1 MVSTF
6 VKFRLRFQLFIFQG
20 SSHPA
25 ENCLCTVYNS
35 YTLQR
40 SVSSPLPCRMKI
52 KEANAGALT
61 NFEVLDFLRS
71 RGASKDPT
79 RVIVPIAP
87 SEFKVYDYLVE
98 SAACNQTKEH
108 INDFLERCK
117 NYKLA
122 KAEVLNIINLR
133 PSALVEID
141 PIIEQSEKRF
151 GKQLEELVNLV
162 VEVLPEPPT
171 QKNAEQGNS
180 EDKEETIDRKDMDEG
195 ERETTNGDE
204 DQAEQTEDGEK
215 MEDS

>member
-1 MVSTF
+1 
-6 VKFRLRFQLFIFQG
+6 
-20 SSHPA
+20 
-25 ENCLCTVYNS
+25 
-35 YTLQR
+35 
-40 SVSSPLPCRMKI
+40 MKI

-71 RGASKDPT
+71 REASKDPT

-87 SEFKVYDYLVE
+87 SEFKVYDYLIE

-108 INDFLERCK
+108 INEFLERCK

-151 GKQLEELVNLV
+151 GEQQLEELVNLV
-162 VEVLPEPPT
+162 VQVLPEPPR
-171 QKNAEQGNS
+171 QKNVEEEGNY
-180 EDKEETIDRKDMDEG
+180 DKEETTDSKEMDED
-195 ERETTNGDE
+195 ERETAINEQIAEEQT
-204 DQAEQTEDGEK
+204 EQTEDAEQ
-215 MEDS
+215 MEVS

>member
-1 MVSTF
+1 
-6 VKFRLRFQLFIFQG
+6 
-20 SSHPA
+20 
-25 ENCLCTVYNS
+25 
-35 YTLQR
+35 
-40 SVSSPLPCRMKI
+40 MKI

-98 SAACNQTKEH
+98 TTACNQTKEH
-108 INDFLERCK
+108 INEFLERCK

-151 GKQLEELVNLV
+151 GEQLEELVNLV
-162 VEVLPEPPT
+162 VEVLPEPTT
-171 QKNAEQGNS
+171 QKNAEEGSNK
-180 EDKEETIDRKDMDEG
+180 DNEETTDGKNMDED
-195 ERETTNGDE
+195 ERETANDE
-204 DQAEQTEDGEK
+204 QIDKDQTEQTEDGEQ
-215 MEDS
+215 MEVS

>member
-1 MVSTF
+1 
-6 VKFRLRFQLFIFQG
+6 
-20 SSHPA
+20 
-25 ENCLCTVYNS
+25 
-35 YTLQR
+35 
-40 SVSSPLPCRMKI
+40 MKI

-87 SEFKVYDYLVE
+87 SEFKVYDHLVK
-98 SAACNQTKEH
+98 SATCNQTKEH
-108 INDFLERCK
+108 INEFLERCK
-117 NYKLA
+117 IYKLA

-151 GKQLEELVNLV
+151 GEQQLEEVVNLV

-171 QKNAEQGNS
+171 QQNAEEGINK
-180 EDKEETIDRKDMDEG
+180 DKEESTVGKTMDED
-195 ERETTNGDE
+195 EKETINNKQTDE
-204 DQAEQTEDGEK
+204 DQTEQTEDGEQ
-215 MEDS
+215 MEVS

>member
-1 MVSTF
+1 
-6 VKFRLRFQLFIFQG
+6 
-20 SSHPA
+20 
-25 ENCLCTVYNS
+25 
-35 YTLQR
+35 
-40 SVSSPLPCRMKI
+40 MKI

-87 SEFKVYDYLVE
+87 SSNSVYDYLVE

-108 INDFLERCK
+108 VNEFLERCK
-117 NYKLA
+117 KYKLA

-151 GKQLEELVNLV
+151 GDQLEELVNLV
-162 VEVLPEPPT
+162 VEVLPEPPA
-171 QKNAEQGNS
+171 QKTAEEVSNK
-180 EDKEETIDRKDMDEG
+180 DKEETTDEKNMDGNETETANNEQIDEQ
-195 ERETTNGDE
+195 T
-204 DQAEQTEDGEK
+204 EQTEDGEQ
-215 MEDS
+215 MEVS

>member
-1 MVSTF
+1 
-6 VKFRLRFQLFIFQG
+6 VKKPRLKPINPQPIQLCLLFFPAGAAGSFFSFFIFFFHLFRCF
-20 SSHPA
+20 SPYRPPR
-25 ENCLCTVYNS
+25 LL
-35 YTLQR
+35 LQKPIAVPGGLDAYPR
-40 SVSSPLPCRMKI
+40 VWPPFRRVRAFSVL

-108 INDFLERCK
+108 VKEFLERCK
-117 NYKLA
+117 SYKLA

-141 PIIEQSEKRF
+141 PVKLF
-151 GKQLEELVNLV
+151 FYMFLFW
-162 VEVLPEPPT
+162 
-171 QKNAEQGNS
+171 
-180 EDKEETIDRKDMDEG
+180 
-195 ERETTNGDE
+195 
-204 DQAEQTEDGEK
+204 
-215 MEDS
+215 